1 MASAGEVPG
10 LQGALRSAAPEV
22 RRQAMLAVLQAH
34 QKGAGAAQLSEA
46 RAAAEQAAIEEIG
59 ALRVDESGVKWQ
71 GGKSRLGRDRK
82 KGWSATATAP
92 SPSRL
97 VSLGSAVIGRVG
109 RLTTSAQL
117 CPPRLHSSPRPEP
130 LTN

>member
-59 ALRVDESGVKWQ
+59 ALRVDENGVKWQ
-71 GGKSRLGRDRK
+71 ANLVLAAIERK
-82 KGWSATATAP
+82 
-92 SPSRL
+92 
-97 VSLGSAVIGRVG
+97 VG
-109 RLTTSAQL
+109 L
-117 CPPRLHSSPRPEP
+117 PPQQRPARAAW
-130 LTN
+130 